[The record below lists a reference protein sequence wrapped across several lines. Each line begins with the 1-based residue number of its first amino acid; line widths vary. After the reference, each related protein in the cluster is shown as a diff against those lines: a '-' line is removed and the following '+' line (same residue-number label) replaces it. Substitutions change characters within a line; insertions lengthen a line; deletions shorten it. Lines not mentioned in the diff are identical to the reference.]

1 MYIEGFLFS
10 SNNNVTIVKYC
21 LLPYLCECEN
31 CPQMSLY
38 ESKDDFS
45 FNSLFCLSNS
55 SWALRI
61 MYSFLRLL
69 SSRQFWSFSS
79 PDAGPAE
86 ADPELTADPPDEFP
100 EVEEPARLKCG
111 IEFGGDISDRE
122 ATEDD
127 PVEEV
132 GMTAG

>member
-1 MYIEGFLFS
+1 MNYSVHDE
-10 SNNNVTIVKYC
+10 T
-21 LLPYLCECEN
+21 
-31 CPQMSLY
+31 
-38 ESKDDFS
+38 
-45 FNSLFCLSNS
+45 
-55 SWALRI
+55 LRDRR
-61 MYSFLRLL
+61 SVPT
-69 SSRQFWSFSS
+69 WSFSS

-100 EVEEPARLKCG
+100 EVEELARLKCG

-127 PVEEV
+127 PVDEV

>member
-1 MYIEGFLFS
+1 MTCLAIILWIMQKEY
-10 SNNNVTIVKYC
+10 
-21 LLPYLCECEN
+21 LLPPVRYSVNDGTL
-31 CPQMSLY
+31 
-38 ESKDDFS
+38 KDRTS
-45 FNSLFCLSNS
+45 VPT
-55 SWALRI
+55 
-61 MYSFLRLL
+61 
-69 SSRQFWSFSS
+69 WSFSS

>member
-1 MYIEGFLFS
+1 MTCLAIWIMQKEY
-10 SNNNVTIVKYC
+10 
-21 LLPYLCECEN
+21 LLPPVRYSVNDGTL
-31 CPQMSLY
+31 
-38 ESKDDFS
+38 KDQTS
-45 FNSLFCLSNS
+45 VPT
-55 SWALRI
+55 
-61 MYSFLRLL
+61 
-69 SSRQFWSFSS
+69 WSFSS